1 MRAFKRFDKRGF
13 TLVELMIVVAIIGVL
28 AALAIYGVTRYLASA
43 KTSEAKNT
51 VGAITRAAVGAYERE
66 SYSNQLL
73 PDGQTSNV
81 ATHALCATAPRVPL
95 TTPAGKK
102 YQPQTGPTLD
112 FNSGDNVTGWQCL
125 NFSMTQPIAYS
136 YGYET
141 GAGTGLSGATTTG
154 FEVNAFGDIDGDGAG
169 AVTHGPNIATFA
181 RGADVRNGQVVL
193 STTLFIENETE

>member
-66 SYSNQLL
+66 TYDNQLL
-73 PDGQTSNV
+73 ADGANSTT
-81 ATHALCATAPRVPL
+81 ATHSLCKDANRVPA
-95 TTPAGKK
+95 TTPAGTK
-102 YQPQTGPTLD
+102 YQPQTAAQQD
-112 FNSGDNVTGWQCL
+112 FNKGDNITGWTCL

-136 YGYET
+136 YGYVL
-141 GAGTGLSGATTTG
+141 GAGTGKSGAID

-169 AVTHGPNIATFA
+169 AVAPGANIATFA
-181 RGADVRNGQVVL
+181 RGGAIRNGQVVL